1 MSSPLG
7 TWFMRIVISKLFTHL
22 LIKAPD
28 FAYSVFMRFSIL
40 IAAIQKIKCSLFPAD
55 LALYLG
61 F

>member
-28 FAYSVFMRFSIL
+28 FAYSVFMRFSIS
-40 IAAIQKIKCSLFPAD
+40 IATEKIKFSPFPAD
-55 LALYLG
+55 VVLY
-61 F
+61 FSF